1 MGRTSNTK
9 SLNHAGSLEKREVI
23 LAALARAITHIP
35 STDRAAGEPDEENIG
50 YYTLSPEELSAV
62 VNGDM
67 EKIEN
72 WVNNLDQRRAAW
84 LLGRIIKDR

>member
-1 MGRTSNTK
+1 
-9 SLNHAGSLEKREVI
+9 
-23 LAALARAITHIP
+23 
-35 STDRAAGEPDEENIG
+35 
-50 YYTLSPEELSAV
+50 
-62 VNGDM
+62 M